1 MKILLY
7 GINFSPELTGIGK
20 YSGEMADWLSSRGN
34 SIKVITAPPY
44 YPEWKIHQNYKNF
57 FHKESK
63 ENIEVLRCPL
73 YVPSKPNTIRRLVHL
88 ITFSLSSFLPVLFSV
103 FWKPDI
109 IIQPVP
115 TLFCSIQT
123 IILSKICKSKSIIHI
138 QDFEVD
144 AMFSISST
152 KVKFLKDFAFWA
164 ESKILKN
171 FDYVSTISNGMIEKA
186 KNKGVPENKIIFLPN
201 WTNIDHFKDV
211 QKDEG
216 VLNKLGIDANK
227 KIVLYSGNMGEKQGL
242 EVVIHVAKQ
251 METNENIQFVLI
263 GEGAAKENL
272 KILKNSINAE
282 NVKFLPLQ
290 PYKILPKILA
300 SCDCHLVIQKSAASD
315 LVLPSKLV
323 NILAVGGNSV
333 ITALRDTSLG
343 KIFTEN
349 ENLGVLVEPESIN
362 DLKTGILKAISMDK
376 PNHHAQRYAKNN
388 LDKEVILRNFLR
400 AIEK

>member
-251 METNENIQFVLI
+251 MEANENIQFVLI

-362 DLKTGILKAISMDK
+362 DLKTGILKAINMDK